1 MNAITF
7 NLVEEAARGW
17 EAMDDQVHLWRG
29 RCIDCFT
36 EAERSISQALI
47 LLRDHFG
54 HELVVKQ
61 GHLFGQKLTD
71 LGEALAHPRIQEI
84 KTAKKAAQSLERFV
98 QYAEL
103 RKDLCHG
110 DMTVY
115 ANRQGLWLAQFK
127 VICLGSQTV
136 KTHQMVIDQ
145 DSADE
150 TLKLLRKTVQSLCKC
165 LANFMDARAEWAVA
179 PSTPSAPAGQAFR

>member
-1 MNAITF
+1 MNAITL

-36 EAERSISQALI
+36 EAERSISQTLI
-47 LLRDHFG
+47 FLREHFG
-54 HELVVKQ
+54 HEFVVKQ

-71 LGEALAHPRIQEI
+71 LGEAFAQPKIQEI
-84 KTAKKAAQSLERFV
+84 KTAKKAAQALERFV

-136 KTHQMVIDQ
+136 KTHQMVIDH

-165 LANFMDARAEWAVA
+165 LANFMETPPESTVS
-179 PSTPSAPAGQAFR
+179 PSSPSAPAAPASR